1 MNRPRA
7 SSYTPSPR
15 SIAWNSGS
23 GSRSQRDDRRH
34 PVIDSHVH
42 VGQGDGLS
50 GPWNTEAP
58 FPCYLEMAG
67 QAGVDRAV
75 VMAALTSDYP
85 KANAA
90 VAALMGKYPTRLM
103 GYVFVN
109 ADSERGQIAERVHTA
124 VTQHGFCGI
133 KVHAHDAPIT
143 REVAEAARHHKI
155 PVLYDAAG
163 NLASVEMVARAY
175 PDVALI
181 IPHLASFADDWRI
194 QCSFVDQLCRLPNV
208 FTDTSGVRH
217 FDLLKDAVRRAGPEK
232 ILWGSDGPFL
242 HPFVELAKVDALP
255 IDEYSRSLILGGN
268 VLRLTKAARRAF
280 QKRRPRLV
288 SP

>member
-1 MNRPRA
+1 MNLVHE
-7 SSYTPSPR
+7 SSCLR
-15 SIAWNSGS
+15 QRSGS
-23 GSRSQRDDRRH
+23 KSPSTGRSWSGMRRF

-58 FPCYLEMAG
+58 FSHYLAMAR
-67 QAGVDRAV
+67 QAGIDRAV
-75 VMAALTSDYP
+75 VMAPLTSDYP
-85 KANAA
+85 RANAYVA
-90 VAALMGKYPTRLM
+90 VLLRKYPALL

-109 ADSERGQIAERVHTA
+109 ADSERGQVAKRVHAA

-133 KVHAHDAPIT
+133 KVHAHDAPIS
-143 REVAEAARHHKI
+143 REVAEAAKRHNI

-163 NLASVEMVARAY
+163 DLSSVEMVARAY
-175 PDVALI
+175 PDVAVI

-194 QCSFVDQLCRLPNV
+194 QCSFVDQLCRLSNV
-208 FTDTSGVRH
+208 FTDTSGVRY

-242 HPFVELAKVDALP
+242 HPFVERAKVHALP
-255 IDEYSRSLILGGN
+255 IDNDGRAQILGGN
-268 VLRLTKAARRAF
+268 VLRLTQAARHRF
-280 QKRRPRLV
+280 RMRRPRLM